1 MRIFAIS
8 AALLYAGRA
17 LRIMTTAKYYIKF
30 VCKQLKTPLPV
41 TYRKMFGEYM
51 VYVDG
56 KPVLL
61 VCDNTIFV
69 KKLPDTAALLP
80 DADCGFPYD
89 GAKEHYVLDVENED
103 LTSRVVDALVA
114 VTPVPKKKKR

>member
-1 MRIFAIS
+1 MWIFATS
-8 AALLYAGRA
+8 AALLYTGRA
-17 LRIMTTAKYYIKF
+17 LQIIATTKYYIKF

>member
-1 MRIFAIS
+1 MATDPN
-8 AALLYAGRA
+8 YVE
-17 LRIMTTAKYYIKF
+17 F
-30 VCKQLKTPLPV
+30 VLERLQTPLPV
-41 TYRKMFGEYM
+41 TYKKMFGEYM

-61 VCDNTIFV
+61 VCDNTVFV
-69 KKLPDTAALLP
+69 KKLPETAALLP

-89 GAKEHYVLDVENED
+89 GAKEHYILDVENDD
-103 LTSRVVDALVA
+103 LNSRVVNALVA

>member
-1 MRIFAIS
+1 MA
-8 AALLYAGRA
+8 
-17 LRIMTTAKYYIKF
+17 TTKDYVEF
-30 VCKQLKTPLPV
+30 VCEQLRTPLPV
-41 TYRKMFGEYM
+41 TYKKMFGEYM

-61 VCDNTIFV
+61 VCDNTVFV
-69 KKLPDTAALLP
+69 KKLPEIAALLP
-80 DADCGFPYD
+80 DADCGHPYD